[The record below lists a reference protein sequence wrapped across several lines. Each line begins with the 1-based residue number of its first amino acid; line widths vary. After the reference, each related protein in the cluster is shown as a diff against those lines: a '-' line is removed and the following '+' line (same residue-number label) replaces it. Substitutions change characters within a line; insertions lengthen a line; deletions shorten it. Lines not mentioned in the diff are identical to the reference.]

1 MGPETGNQFSSD
13 DVANCFRDLG
23 FSQFLTFYMQRG
35 GISSRFLAFFG
46 VKMSD
51 TDEYMSSDTSSS
63 MQDESDSDEIC
74 RTMRE

>member
-13 DVANCFRDLG
+13 DVANCF
-23 FSQFLTFYMQRG
+23 LTVSHLLYMQRG
-35 GISSRFLAFFG
+35 DISSRFVAFFG